1 MSYQRTIKQPVT
13 ISGIGLHSGEM
24 VTAVVKP
31 AQAGSGIKFQRA
43 GGEVM
48 HALFKNVKASLMAV
62 TLGEGKSAISTV
74 EHFLSAMSG
83 LEIDNLFIEVSGGE
97 MPVLDGSSYLIL
109 AALEKAGIVFQAEP
123 RSFVRV
129 KRRVEIHEGDRSVV
143 IEPGRGL
150 EIKAIIEWE
159 NSLIG
164 KQTFSYVHGPET
176 YRAVAAARTFG
187 FKADA
192 DKLRALGL
200 ARGGSLDTA
209 VVLDGPEVLN
219 PEGLRFKDEFVRHKV
234 LDAVGDLSL
243 AGLPLEA
250 EVTLVKSG
258 HALHVKALAELFSND
273 ANYEVIRKVDHVAVL
288 GRPFDAVA
296 AV

>member
-1 MSYQRTIKQPVT
+1 MSYQRTIRQPIT

-24 VTAVVKP
+24 VTATVKP
-31 AQAGSGIKFQRA
+31 APAGHGIRFRRA

-48 HALFKNVKASLMAV
+48 QALFKNVKASHMAV
-62 TLGEGKSAISTV
+62 TLGDGKSAISTV

-83 LEIDNLFIEVSGGE
+83 LELDNLFVEVSGGE

-109 AALEKAGIVFQAEP
+109 TALENAGIVFQAEP
-123 RSFVRV
+123 RSYVRV
-129 KRRVEIHEGDRSVV
+129 KRRVEFQDGDRQVV
-143 IEPGRGL
+143 IEPGKGL
-150 EIKAIIEWE
+150 EIHAVIEWD

-164 KQTFSYVHGPET
+164 KQTFNYVHGPHT

-258 HALHVKALAELFSND
+258 HALHVKALAELFSSD
-273 ANYEVIRKVDHVAVL
+273 ANYEVIRKADHVA
-288 GRPFDAVA
+288 GFSRPLVAVA
-296 AV
+296 AM